1 MIYYTYENFHD
12 LCYLMFA
19 SVLMAGI
26 STFKQT
32 DSVSGQTERQIDK
45 QLDKLIY
52 TV

>member
-32 DSVSGQTERQIDK
+32 DSNIYLDRQKDR
-45 QLDKLIY
+45 
-52 TV
+52 